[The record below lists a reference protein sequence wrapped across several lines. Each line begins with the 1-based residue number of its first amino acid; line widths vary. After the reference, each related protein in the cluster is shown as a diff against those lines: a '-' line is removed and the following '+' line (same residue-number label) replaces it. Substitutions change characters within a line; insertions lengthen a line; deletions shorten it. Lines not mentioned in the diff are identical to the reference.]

1 MYQGGKSRQA
11 KRIAALINR
20 VAGDIY
26 IEPFVGAA
34 NVIARVNKRI
44 RVGADLHE
52 DLVMMW
58 RMWQAATDQLV
69 FVPLTIDEQ
78 TYKSFKHNDPS
89 GLRGLIGFG
98 ASWGGKWF
106 GGFARG
112 EGRDFY
118 NEAVRSTMKLSES
131 MADVFWV
138 HADYRELSY
147 PRGAVVY
154 FDPPYEDV
162 TAYSHL
168 PQFDH
173 DEFWQF
179 ATDLSVHSKV
189 LVSERFAPAGWE
201 RVLTFEAGGYSPTGQ
216 GSNHKYTDGLFVYR
230 GN

>member
-34 NVIARVNKRI
+34 NVIARVDKRI

-58 RMWQAATDQLV
+58 QQVTSTSWMPPSMVTPTDYTQWKNRE
-69 FVPLTIDEQ
+69 PHPI
-78 TYKSFKHNDPS
+78 
-89 GLRGLIGFG
+89 RGFIGFG
-98 ASWGGKWF
+98 CSWGGKWF
-106 GGFARG
+106 GGYAQG
-112 EGRDFY
+112 EGRNFAD
-118 NEAVRSTMKLSES
+118 EAARSVVKT
-131 MADVFWV
+131 AWDCRDAFWV

-147 PRGAVVY
+147 PPGAVVY
-154 FDPPYEDV
+154 FDPPYENV
-162 TAYSHL
+162 TSYGHL

-179 ATDLSVHSKV
+179 ARDLSTRCKV
-189 LVSERFAPAGWE
+189 LVSERFAPSGWE
-201 RVLTFEAGGYSPTGQ
+201 RVLSFEAGGYSPTGK
-216 GSNHKYTDGLFVYR
+216 GSSHAYQDGVFVYR
-230 GN
+230 AT